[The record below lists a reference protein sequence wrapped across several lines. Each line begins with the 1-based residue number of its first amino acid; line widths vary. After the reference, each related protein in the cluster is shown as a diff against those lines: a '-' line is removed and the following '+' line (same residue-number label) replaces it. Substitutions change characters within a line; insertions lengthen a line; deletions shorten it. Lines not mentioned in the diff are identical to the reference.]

1 MNELIKITKNEEGQ
15 QLVSARELHDFLGLS
30 KRFSA
35 WFEVYI
41 GNEDYGFIENEDYTS
56 VLSSTVVNNG
66 AERKLQDYAITIEMA
81 KELSMLSRTE
91 KGRQARQYFI
101 ACEKKLKQLTIDSYM
116 IQDPI
121 ERAKAWIKEEE
132 ERKRLREENKKL
144 IPKAEFYDLVANTDD
159 WSSMKEVA
167 NILNRGIGSNTLF
180 RILRDKKILI
190 TGGSNHNYPYQQY
203 INRGYFKVIET
214 NKVVRGE
221 IKKKTVVSQ
230 KGIKFIN
237 KVLDEV

>member
-15 QLVSARELHDFLGLS
+15 QLVSARELHEFLEVGRDFTTWIKGRIY
-30 KRFSA
+30 K
-35 WFEVYI
+35 
-41 GNEDYGFIENEDYTS
+41 YGFVENIDFTIIESFHQNGGKGGRPEHDY
-56 VLSSTVVNNG
+56 V
-66 AERKLQDYAITIEMA
+66 ITIDMA
-81 KELSMLSRTE
+81 KELSMVE
-91 KGRQARQYFI
+91 NNDKGRQARQYFI
-101 ACEKKLKQLTIDSYM
+101 DCEKKLKQLTIDSYM

>member
-1 MNELIKITKNEEGQ
+1 MKELIKIVKNEEGQ
-15 QLVSARELHDFLGLS
+15 QLVSARELYLGLGLNKS
-30 KRFSA
+30 NWSRWYPKNITDNEF
-35 WFEVYI
+35 FKENIDFI
-41 GNEDYGFIENEDYTS
+41 GVRHKDEGNNTIQDFAISIEFAKHIS
-56 VLSSTVVNNG
+56 M
-66 AERKLQDYAITIEMA
+66 MA
-81 KELSMLSRTE
+81 RTE
-91 KGRQARQYFI
+91 KSYQYRQYFI
-101 ACEKKLKQLTIDSYM
+101 DCENKLKQLTIDSYM

-132 ERKRLREENKKL
+132 ERKRLREENTKL

-237 KVLDEV
+237 KVLDEL

>member
-1 MNELIKITKNEEGQ
+1 MNELINTNRKINTINSLKVAEMIEERHSNLIRRLEKIHNVLENSKMSSQDFMIESTYKTEGNNK
-15 QLVSARELHDFLGLS
+15 SYKCYELTRKGCEMIANKLTGEKGILFTA
-30 KRFSA
+30 K
-35 WFEVYI
+35 YI
-41 GNEDYGFIENEDYTS
+41 ELFHKMENE
-56 VLSSTVVNNG
+56 L
-66 AERKLQDYAITIEMA
+66 
-81 KELSMLSRTE
+81 
-91 KGRQARQYFI
+91 
-101 ACEKKLKQLTIDSYM
+101 KKVDSYM

-132 ERKRLREENKKL
+132 ERKRLREENTKL